1 MEILPS
7 DIGEEDRTNC
17 DEYQE
22 FDNGSVSGDNK
33 GIVEGAT
40 CTDRIDSEVSLTGS
54 MNEEAA
60 DGIMVCNSVLI
71 MILVSPLPKAV
82 NAVDIQ
88 SLSESSE

>member
-1 MEILPS
+1 M
-7 DIGEEDRTNC
+7 
-17 DEYQE
+17 
-22 FDNGSVSGDNK
+22 SGDNK